1 MRDETKRK
9 AAAAIVAATGWFALG
24 LQLWLLLGTTR
35 ASGGTVVDALWQYLS
50 FFTVLTN
57 LFIAVVATA
66 TVFRPDAER
75 GLAGGMA
82 RGCATT
88 AIVVVGISYHLL
100 LRNVWDPQ
108 GWQLVADVSLHYV
121 MPILGLLWWL
131 WLPPQA
137 TLGRRALLVWAIYPL
152 AYLVYALLRGAA
164 TGRYAYP
171 FIDVA
176 ALGYPRVTINA
187 VVLAAAF
194 FAVGVLLRLAAR
206 RR

>member
-1 MRDETKRK
+1 MREETKRR
-9 AAAAIVAATGWFALG
+9 AAAAIVASAGWFALG
-24 LQLWLLLGTTR
+24 LQFWLLLGTTR
-35 ASGGTVVDALWQYLS
+35 ASGGTTVDALWQYLS

-57 LFIAVVATA
+57 LFIAAVATA
-66 TVFRPDAER
+66 TAFRPVAER

-88 AIVVVGISYHLL
+88 AIVVVGIGYHLL

-121 MPILGLLWWL
+121 VPILGLVWWL
-131 WLPPQA
+131 WLPPHG
-137 TLGRRALLVWAIYPL
+137 TPGTRALLVWAIYPL

-176 ALGYPRVTINA
+176 ALGYPRVMINA
-187 VVLAAAF
+187 VGLAAAF
-194 FAVGVLLRLAAR
+194 FAMGALLRLAAR

>member
-1 MRDETKRK
+1 M
-9 AAAAIVAATGWFALG
+9 
-24 LQLWLLLGTTR
+24 QLWLLLGTTR

-57 LFIAVVATA
+57 LFIAAVATA

-75 GLAGGMA
+75 GLAGGIA

-108 GWQLVADVSLHYV
+108 GWQLVTDVSLHYV

-131 WLPPQA
+131 FPPQ
-137 TLGRRALLVWAIYPL
+137 TRLPKRAPLLWGLYPVAYL
-152 AYLVYALLRGAA
+152 AYALIRGEWIGA
-164 TGRYAYP
+164 YPYP
-171 FIDVA
+171 FIDVP
-176 ALGYPRVTINA
+176 ALGYARALINA
-187 VVLAAAF
+187 AGLILVFLATGA
-194 FAVGVLLRLAAR
+194 LLRWLAR
-206 RR
+206 PR